1 MAVDPHAPLIIGV
14 AQRTWREPPA
24 PEPLEMWATVVRE
37 AVDDVGTGGA
47 LGAVDSLQVV
57 YCMSWPYDDPVARL
71 AASLG
76 IAPRHRFYS
85 GIGGTTPQV
94 LVNDTAE
101 AILRGELDL
110 AVIVGGEALN
120 TKRVLKKAAERPA
133 WSHRHPEKQQMPF
146 EAMPHASEMSHG
158 VWQAYTTFALNDI
171 ARRARLG
178 TTPDDHRRSIGE
190 LFAPMT
196 SVAAANEHAWFP
208 FERSAAELVEPT
220 ADNRMVSYPYTKYT
234 IAVMD
239 VDMAGALV
247 LTSHAKADALGVPP
261 DRRVYLRGW
270 AYGNDPWY
278 PAARED
284 LSRSPAIRAVA
295 AATLDQVGAGID
307 DVAHLDLYSCFSSSV
322 TIACDEL
329 GIDPLGDRDLTVTGG
344 LPFAGGPASNYLLH
358 SVATMADRLRADP
371 GALGVVSGVGMHLT
385 KHVYAAYSTEPGPLS
400 PPDAAA
406 LEARLEA
413 EPQREIVDRYTGT
426 AEVVS
431 YTVQHSRDRGPE
443 RAVIVAELST
453 GERCYAT
460 ATDPDLLAALE
471 TEEHVGRKLDLA
483 PQDDV
488 NIARA

>member
-1 MAVDPHAPLIIGV
+1 
-14 AQRTWREPPA
+14 
-24 PEPLEMWATVVRE
+24 
-37 AVDDVGTGGA
+37 
-47 LGAVDSLQVV
+47 
-57 YCMSWPYDDPVARL
+57 
-71 AASLG
+71 
-76 IAPRHRFYS
+76 
-85 GIGGTTPQV
+85 
-94 LVNDTAE
+94 
-101 AILRGELDL
+101 
-110 AVIVGGEALN
+110 
-120 TKRVLKKAAERPA
+120 
-133 WSHRHPEKQQMPF
+133 
-146 EAMPHASEMSHG
+146 MSHG

-178 TTPDDHRRSIGE
+178 ASPDDHRRSIGE

-208 FERSAAELVEPT
+208 VQRSATELVEPT

-247 LTSHAKADALGVPP
+247 LASHSKADELGVPP
-261 DRRVYLRGW
+261 ERRVYLRGW

-295 AATLDQVGAGID
+295 AATLDQAGVGID
-307 DVAHLDLYSCFSSSV
+307 DVAHLDLYSCFASSV

-329 GIDPLGDRDLTVTGG
+329 GIDPFGDRDLTVTGG
-344 LPFAGGPASNYLLH
+344 LPFAGGPASNYMLH
-358 SVATMADRLRADP
+358 SVAAMAERLREDP
-371 GALGVVSGVGMHLT
+371 GSLGVVSGVGMHLT

-400 PPDAAA
+400 PPDAASLA
-406 LEARLEA
+406 VRLKA
-413 EPQREIVDRYTGT
+413 EPQRQIAERYAGA

-443 RAVIVAELST
+443 RAVIVAELPT

-460 ATDPDLLAALE
+460 ATDPELLGALE
-471 TEEHVGRKLDLA
+471 AEEHVGRKLDLT